1 MSTHL
6 TAATWSTVR
15 MASETRVT
23 RLPRAMVFVRLL
35 AVLAALMSV
44 LHLWLLLLFP
54 HGLWVGT
61 LFGIMVLICLKC
73 AHRVWDHPVALTQL
87 LVMSALMAITHTFMA
102 LGVHDHHHGSGGVA
116 AAGSG
121 AAAMLGVAAAELVL
135 VMLCSLGLRISRA
148 SKASTDYS
156 PR

>member
-6 TAATWSTVR
+6 TAATWSTARIV
-15 MASETRVT
+15 STTRVT

-35 AVLAALMSV
+35 AVLATLMSV

-54 HGLWVGT
+54 HGLWVGA
-61 LFGIMVLICLKC
+61 LLGIMVLICLKC
-73 AHRVWDHPVALTQL
+73 AHRAWNHPVALTQL

-102 LGVHDHHHGSGGVA
+102 LGVHEHHHGAGDV

-135 VMLCSLGLRISRA
+135 VMLCSLGLRISQA
-148 SKASTDYS
+148 SNGRTYRS

>member
-1 MSTHL
+1 VSTHF
-6 TAATWSTVR
+6 TAATWSTAR

-61 LFGIMVLICLKC
+61 LLGIMVLICLKC
-73 AHRVWDHPVALTQL
+73 AHRAWNHPVALTQL

-102 LGVHDHHHGSGGVA
+102 LGIHDHHHGSGGVA
-116 AAGSG
+116 AVGSG

-148 SKASTDYS
+148 SNGSAYRS